1 MEHARSLELETRLTR
16 LEAEVRRW
24 RRLAVLGPLAL
35 VVATVTGLALPA
47 IGGRPA
53 DSPVVRPTALGDVVE
68 ARRFVLRDA
77 EGRPRATLAVADDGI
92 PRLSFVDADGE
103 TRAALGPRHLYLA
116 AEDGMA
122 AIKLFVNQGGTPAL
136 RLEQGGR
143 LRAVLGM
150 TADGTL
156 ALGFYGQDGKGR
168 ALLDVGSNGAP
179 GLTLFH
185 ASGKVAW
192 SAP

>member
-1 MEHARSLELETRLTR
+1 VEHARSLDLETRLSR
-16 LEAEVRRW
+16 LEREVRRW
-24 RRLAVLGPLAL
+24 RRLAALAPLTL
-35 VVATVTGLALPA
+35 VVATVAGLALPA
-47 IGGRPA
+47 VGGRPT
-53 DSPVVRPTALGDVVE
+53 DGPVIRPQTVGDVVE
-68 ARRFVLRDA
+68 ARRFVLRDT
-77 EGRPRATLAVADDGI
+77 EGRTRATLAVADDGI

-116 AEDGMA
+116 GEDGGA

-136 RLEQGGR
+136 RLEQAGR

-185 ASGKVAW
+185 ASGKIAW